1 MLALPLALGGFPL
14 FARAASSKSLFDAD
28 NDKILVL
35 VQLQGG
41 NDGLST
47 IFHADQYANLNAV
60 RSNILVPETSIINFS
75 GKYGFHPAMQGFKD
89 LWENDNL
96 SIIQNVGYPNQNRS
110 HFRSTDI
117 WNTASQAD
125 EYLET
130 GWIGRFY
137 DQSYSDYPT
146 GYPNTTNPDPFAITL
161 GKVVSE
167 TCQGTNANYSLSLLD
182 PESPGEIIAGAAG
195 SIPAD
200 CFGDALTFVNDTV
213 KQTNAYGKV
222 ITDAYEKGSNKS
234 TKWDSLE
241 TELAAKMK
249 NVARLISGGLQTKIY
264 VVQLGGFD
272 THDNQTVS
280 GQTTTGIH
288 NDLLKELSDAVCA
301 FQDDLNQLGVNDRV
315 TGMTYSEFGRRI
327 RSNAA
332 LGTDHGTAAPLFLF
346 GSCIDPKIMGDH
358 PEIKTDVG
366 IDEGVA
372 MQYDFKDVYS
382 TMLGH
387 WLGLKDTEVEE
398 VIYKDYEYLPI
409 FKADCIQ
416 TASLPKSS
424 VDSSTLIYPNP
435 SHNSITA
442 EFHGMA
448 KISRLYVLDSIGS
461 QIEVSHST
469 STSGGSKQQIMID
482 ISHLPSGIY
491 FVHASDGATFTTQ
504 RFVKI

>member
-1 MLALPLALGGFPL
+1 MTKKKITRREFLLNSSMLALPLALGGFPL

-47 IFHADQYANLNAV
+47 IFHTDQYANLNAV

-288 NDLLKELSDAVCA
+288 NDLLKELSDGSVC
-301 FQDDLNQLGVNDRV
+301 
-315 TGMTYSEFGRRI
+315 
-327 RSNAA
+327 
-332 LGTDHGTAAPLFLF
+332 
-346 GSCIDPKIMGDH
+346 
-358 PEIKTDVG
+358 
-366 IDEGVA
+366 
-372 MQYDFKDVYS
+372 
-382 TMLGH
+382 
-387 WLGLKDTEVEE
+387 
-398 VIYKDYEYLPI
+398 
-409 FKADCIQ
+409 
-416 TASLPKSS
+416 
-424 VDSSTLIYPNP
+424 
-435 SHNSITA
+435 
-442 EFHGMA
+442 
-448 KISRLYVLDSIGS
+448 ISR
-461 QIEVSHST
+461 
-469 STSGGSKQQIMID
+469 
-482 ISHLPSGIY
+482 
-491 FVHASDGATFTTQ
+491 
-504 RFVKI
+504 